1 MPCRPK
7 FLRLNTWTSQK
18 LELSS
23 CFNFFSNATYEQL
36 NPKKYLV
43 RWVFLICRPWSPY
56 SDFQAPRIKTKPQ
69 EKQFLLTGTLDKLS
83 EGLGRKKWNSRYF
96 VLEAHWIKYYHD
108 DEKIG
113 DEKNID
119 MKQVQNVTILSDH
132 QSRENVLAVSFG
144 HFISDCFQFGLRKIA
159 LRVFYTQHR
168 VDSLKSFLVYFL
180 IIHLNWKLSR
190 FSSKVRPI

>member
-1 MPCRPK
+1 MLQFFLERDLRAIESRKVPRPVS
-7 FLRLNTWTSQK
+7 TS
-18 LELSS
+18 
-23 CFNFFSNATYEQL
+23 FY
-36 NPKKYLV
+36 
-43 RWVFLICRPWSPY
+43 RPWSPY

-132 QSRENVLAVSFG
+132 QSRENVLAVSSG
-144 HFISDCFQFGLRKIA
+144 LFISDRFQFGG
-159 LRVFYTQHR
+159 
-168 VDSLKSFLVYFL
+168 
-180 IIHLNWKLSR
+180 
-190 FSSKVRPI
+190 